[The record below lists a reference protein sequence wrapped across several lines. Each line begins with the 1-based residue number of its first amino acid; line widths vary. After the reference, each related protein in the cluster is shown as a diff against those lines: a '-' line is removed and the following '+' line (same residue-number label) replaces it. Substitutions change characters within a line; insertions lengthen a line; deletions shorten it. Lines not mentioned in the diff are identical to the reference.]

1 MIAIRSNNVS
11 LKYQRFTSYGCKDT
25 GFTKTEVVAKDWI
38 PLLHFEVL
46 KRKIPLYD
54 IMVLIKLLV
63 WCRVPHKEW
72 DIGLP
77 KFKI

>member
-11 LKYQRFTSYGCKDT
+11 LKYQRFTSYGCKDI
-25 GFTKTEVVAKDWI
+25 GLTKTEVVAKDSI
-38 PLLHFEVL
+38 SLIHLEVL

-63 WCRVPHKEW
+63 
-72 DIGLP
+72 
-77 KFKI
+77 